1 MKKTILITSEYG
13 FCHNWTLVLSTKKT
27 TKTFYLGQDVK
38 FCSRV
43 LGMDTSYVVSS
54 IGTNQ
59 IAEGTIGNTKL
70 ANFIYKELGLNVKKV
85 NELESWDLCS
95 Q

>member
-13 FCHNWTLVLSTKKT
+13 FCHNWSLVIYNKKYV
-27 TKTFYLGQDVK
+27 KQFFLGQDVK

-43 LGMDTSYVVSS
+43 LGMSTSDVVAS

-59 IAEGTIGNTKL
+59 IAEGTVGNTKL

>member
-1 MKKTILITSEYG
+1 MSTS
-13 FCHNWTLVLSTKKT
+13 
-27 TKTFYLGQDVK
+27 DV
-38 FCSRV
+38 V
-43 LGMDTSYVVSS
+43 AS

-59 IAEGTIGNTKL
+59 IAEGTVGNTKL
-70 ANFIYKELGLNVKKV
+70 ANFIYKELGLNVKRV